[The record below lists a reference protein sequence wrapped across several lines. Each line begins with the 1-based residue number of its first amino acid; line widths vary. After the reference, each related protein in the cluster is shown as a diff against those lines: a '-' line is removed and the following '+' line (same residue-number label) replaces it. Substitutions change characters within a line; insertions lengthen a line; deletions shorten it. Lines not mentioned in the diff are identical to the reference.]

1 MQNQAGAL
9 VDDYY
14 ANHYARVHGSGS
26 LGAAHRAMHQAL
38 ERRRSQMRFRAVLE
52 VGAGNLEHYPFVAH
66 SRERYI
72 ATDIRP
78 PTCGPLVKALESGDG
93 PADLTFQLADAT
105 RLPYA
110 DNSIDRIVA
119 GCLLIHLPDPL
130 AAVVEW
136 QRVCRPDGVIDFLV
150 PCDPGL
156 LSRAFR
162 RVVSEPAAARRGVGR
177 QVYRLVNAIEHV
189 SSFSRVAALAG
200 AALESDRELKTN
212 YYPFPLLPSWNLNAF
227 AVFSVGPAK

>member
-1 MQNQAGAL
+1 MQNQAGDL

-14 ANHYARVHGSGS
+14 ANHYAQVHGSGS

-38 ERRRSQMRFRAVLE
+38 ERHRSRTRFPTVLE

-72 ATDIRP
+72 ATDIRT
-78 PTCGPLVKALESGDG
+78 PTRGPLVEGLQSGDG

-110 DNSIDRIVA
+110 DSSIDRVVA

-130 AAVVEW
+130 AAVIEW
-136 QRVCRPDGVIDFLV
+136 QRVCRPGGVIDFLV

-162 RVVSEPAAARRGVGR
+162 RMVSEPAAARRGVSR
-177 QVYRLVNAIEHV
+177 HVYRMVNAIEHV

-200 AALESDRELKTN
+200 AAVEPDRDLKTT
-212 YYPFPLLPSWNLNAF
+212 YYPFPLVPSWNLNAF
-227 AVFSVGPAK
+227 AVFSVAPAE